1 MDKHL
6 KEESRCLVCLTYL
19 EQIHVPEMWI
29 CLLSPRHQF
38 TAKDTQLAGFVVP
51 LLLFGLLEQHQID
64 HVTPF
69 LKALQRR
76 LIVFS
81 TESNL
86 LVTAY
91 KVLLGLVSAPPP
103 PCTCVLQGVHT
114 HVCAHRPGL
123 KPTPPQGGSR
133 VASSQPALW
142 RHTPSQ
148 RCGTHLGSRRPIPAF
163 SRPGP
168 LSPTLSP
175 APWSLSTW
183 VHSSG
188 TAIGRQ
194 PWLQFHR
201 EPDP

>member
-1 MDKHL
+1 MPGPGLGRELTCAINKCSKSLTRHLIHATTQKMRSGSRPMASLPRYCSLLMWKH
-6 KEESRCLVCLTYL
+6 
-19 EQIHVPEMWI
+19 
-29 CLLSPRHQF
+29 
-38 TAKDTQLAGFVVP
+38 
-51 LLLFGLLEQHQID
+51 D

-188 TAIGRQ
+188 TAIGQQ